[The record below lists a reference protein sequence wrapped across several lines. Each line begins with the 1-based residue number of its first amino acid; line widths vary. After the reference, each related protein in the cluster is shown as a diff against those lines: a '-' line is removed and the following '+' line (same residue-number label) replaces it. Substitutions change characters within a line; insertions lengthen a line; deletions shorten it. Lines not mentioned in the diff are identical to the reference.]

1 MLLKSEGS
9 RLKFHKALYR
19 PYWPNLVNEAPGDL
33 RTKNEELNDGHWV
46 SEIVAS
52 KMAQNWP
59 CGSQIVKKKRRTSHQ
74 RFSVKNVFIE
84 ILQNSQENT
93 CARVSFLIKVIWHYV
108 KKTLAQ
114 VFFCEFYE
122 ISKSTFSYRKPL
134 VGASEKEMMCEILI
148 FKYQFFGCHSIWQCF

>member
-59 CGSQIVKKKRRTSHQ
+59 CGSQIVKKKE
-74 RFSVKNVFIE
+74 KNQPPEVFCEKCIHRNFTKFTGKH
-84 ILQNSQENT
+84 LCQSLFFNKGDLT
-93 CARVSFLIKVIWHYV
+93 LC